1 MELNQSRI
9 PSGLPLMH
17 LQSTSMVELG
27 GTSKVPVSVRDRL
40 SPTRE
45 GKLQWRVCLHLHLEQ
60 GRMFL
65 VQRSHGCECHFILS
79 YRWKLA
85 VPEPLLY

>member
-45 GKLQWRVCLHLHLEQ
+45 GKLQWRVCLHPHLEQ
-60 GRMFL
+60 GRTLL
-65 VQRSHGCECHFILS
+65 VEKSHGCGCCFFLTDGS
-79 YRWKLA
+79 
-85 VPEPLLY
+85 

>member
-45 GKLQWRVCLHLHLEQ
+45 GKLQYLYGLI
-60 GRMFL
+60 L
-65 VQRSHGCECHFILS
+65 VSVLLS
-79 YRWKLA
+79 TENVYLKNKS
-85 VPEPLLY
+85 